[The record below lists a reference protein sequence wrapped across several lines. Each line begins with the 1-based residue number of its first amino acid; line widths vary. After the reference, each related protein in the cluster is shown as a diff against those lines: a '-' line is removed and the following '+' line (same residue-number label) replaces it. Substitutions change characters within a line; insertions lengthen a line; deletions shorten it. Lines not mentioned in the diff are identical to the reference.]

1 MALNPFHACD
11 QTRARMLAH
20 MAAAAYNAP
29 NRVGSAS
36 MSFAHRHLLG
46 IEPLSQTDITTLL
59 DLADTYVDLNRQPH
73 KHSDALRGL
82 TQINMFFENSTRTQ
96 ASFEIAGKRL
106 GADVMNMAMQASSI
120 KKGET
125 LIDTAMTLNAMHPD
139 LLVVR
144 HPQSGAVDLLAQKV
158 NCAVLNAGD
167 GRHEHPTQALL
178 DALTIRRAKGR
189 LHRLSIAICG
199 DIAHSRVARSNIM
212 LLGKMENRI
221 RLIAPPTLMPAQIGE
236 FGVEV
241 FDDMEKGL
249 KDVDVVMMLRLQ
261 KERMDGGFI
270 PSEREYYH
278 RFGLDAEKLSH
289 AKPDAIVMH
298 PGPMNRGVEID
309 GTLADDINRSVI
321 QDQVE
326 MGVAVRMAAMDL
338 LARNLAD
345 SRKGAA

>member
-1 MALNPFHACD
+1 
-11 QTRARMLAH
+11 
-20 MAAAAYNAP
+20 
-29 NRVGSAS
+29 
-36 MSFAHRHLLG
+36 MSFNHRHLLG
-46 IEPLSQTDITTLL
+46 IEPLAPDEITTIL
-59 DLADTYVDLNRQPH
+59 DMADQYADLNRRAH
-73 KHSDALRGL
+73 KHGDALTGL

-96 ASFEIAGKRL
+96 ASFELAGKRL
-106 GADVMNMAMQASSI
+106 GADVMNMSMQTSSV

-125 LIDTAMTLNAMHPD
+125 LIDTAMTLNAMQAD

-144 HPQSGAVDLLAQKV
+144 HPHSGAVNLLAEKV

-189 LHRLSIAICG
+189 LHRLNIAICG
-199 DIAHSRVARSNIM
+199 DIAHSRVARSNIL

-221 RLIAPPTLMPAQIGE
+221 RLIAPPTLMPSGISE

-241 FDDMEKGL
+241 FEDMAEGL

-270 PSEREYYH
+270 PSEREYFH
-278 RFGLDAEKLSH
+278 RYGLDAEKLTL

-338 LARNLAD
+338 LAQNR
-345 SRKGAA
+345 RKAAA

>member
-1 MALNPFHACD
+1 MTFR
-11 QTRARMLAH
+11 QK
-20 MAAAAYNAP
+20 
-29 NRVGSAS
+29 
-36 MSFAHRHLLG
+36 HLLG
-46 IEPLSQTDITTLL
+46 IEPLRPEEITTVL
-59 DLADTYVDLNRQPH
+59 DLADQYVDLNRAPQ
-73 KHSDALRGL
+73 KHRAVLSGL
-82 TQINMFFENSTRTQ
+82 TQINMFFEASTRTQ
-96 ASFEIAGKRL
+96 SSFELAGKRL

-125 LIDTAMTLNAMHPD
+125 LIDTALTLNAMHPD

-144 HPQSGAVDLLAQKV
+144 HPHSGAVDLLAQKV

-189 LHRLSIAICG
+189 LHRLTIAICG
-199 DIAHSRVARSNIM
+199 DIAHSRVARSNLI
-212 LLGKMENRI
+212 LLGKMENRV
-221 RLIAPPTLMPAQIGE
+221 RLVGPPTLMPSQIDQ

-241 FDDMEKGL
+241 YDDMEAGL
-249 KDVDVVMMLRLQ
+249 KDADVVMMLRLQ

-278 RFGLDAEKLSH
+278 RFGLDLEKLGA

-309 GTLADDINRSVI
+309 GTIADDINRSVI
-321 QDQVE
+321 QEQVE

-338 LARNLAD
+338 LARNL
-345 SRKGAA
+345 RTETQGVMV